1 MNLFKTLFNSIRQG
15 SGRFNAATANVLES
29 ASKATINVQSGQR
42 GQAVYMTS
50 ANKGGDPLDRTD
62 MGLANTDVLDYRDD
76 STQELIR
83 KATIASPAISAS
95 VDAYVRTA
103 ITQSFTAIA
112 RNIDGSFN
120 TEATV
125 AFQNVILRMDVLKD
139 YEEGFNNMSSLRVVS
154 EALAIELRRY
164 GSCALELVL
173 DEARLPYKL
182 QPISVT
188 QVKFKVADDGLS
200 PIQDHEDGEIDLDI
214 PTFFYMPLDQD
225 LTEVYT
231 NSPYESSI
239 QALMFFQEFINDL
252 RRIVRRAV
260 HSRIKVELKAE
271 DIYKNMPPKVKA
283 STEETQKYLNEQI
296 QAVADVINGLDP
308 EDALVYLDNAHVE
321 YMTAGNNSHS
331 QELNELKAIIDS
343 LMATGSKTPPTILG
357 QSSKSSNI
365 ASTETMLFMKNV
377 EGAVQIKLNELY
389 SQVFTLALRLMGY
402 EVVAE
407 FKYKPIDLRPET
419 ELEAFKQMRQS
430 RNLELLSL
438 GLITDEEASLELTG
452 RLPHA
457 GAPVLS
463 GTGFYGSISATAVD
477 NPYSN
482 TSQSTLNKNTES
494 DQPKGAKGENGGE

>member
-1 MNLFKTLFNSIRQG
+1 MS
-15 SGRFNAATANVLES
+15 AATNNVLEP
-29 ASKATINVQSGQR
+29 ASSATINVQPGAR
-42 GQAVYMTS
+42 GKAIYMTT
-50 ANKGGDPLDRTD
+50 ANQGGDPLDRTD
-62 MGLANTDVLDYRDD
+62 LGLANTDILDYRDD
-76 STQELIR
+76 STMELIR

-103 ITQSFTAIA
+103 ITPKFTAIA

-120 TEATV
+120 VEATT
-125 AFQNVILRMDVLKD
+125 ALQNVILRMDVLKD
-139 YEEGFNNMSSLRVVS
+139 YEEGFSNMSSLRVVS
-154 EALAIELRRY
+154 ETLAIELRRY
-164 GSCALELVL
+164 GSCAMELVL

-182 QPISVT
+182 QPISTT
-188 QVKFKVADDGLS
+188 QIKFKVTAEGLS
-200 PIQDHEDGEIDLDI
+200 PVQDHEDGEIDLDV
-214 PTFFYMPLDQD
+214 PTFFYMALDQD
-225 LTEVYT
+225 LTQVYT

-260 HSRIKVELKAE
+260 HSRIKVELKTE
-271 DIYKNMPPKVKA
+271 DLIKMMPAKIKGKPD
-283 STEETQKYLNEQI
+283 EERQYIEQQI

-308 EDALVYLDNAHVE
+308 EDALVYLDNASVE

-343 LMATGSKTPPTILG
+343 LLATGSKTPPTILG

-377 EGAVQIKLNELY
+377 EGAVQMKLNELY

-407 FKYKPIDLRPET
+407 FKYQTIDLRPDS
-419 ELEAFKQMRQS
+419 ELEAFKQMKQS
-430 RNLELLSL
+430 RELELLSL
-438 GLITDEEASLELTG
+438 GMKTDEEVFIELTG
-452 RLPHA
+452 RLPHV
-457 GAPVLS
+457 GAPKLS
-463 GTGFYGSISATAVD
+463 GTGFYGGISATGIA

-494 DQPKGAKGENGGE
+494 DQPKGAKGENGGEEV